1 MENMEKSNSWLN
13 SFYLWFQTLHL
24 WFNTIFCQMDDWK
37 HSILLHL
44 WRRLKNCNLRA
55 LYCLDVVQ
63 IHNQTVLF
71 ISRKDELYQVV
82 LYLFQI
88 NVLRHNHLHYHQDH
102 LWYLFQDLDY
112 LTWACALLANS
123 NNCIFTIF
131 IQSEISNVIPNALLA
146 TIQSQSCFNNAKILQ
161 IMFASVTPIGLL
173 EKMQSYST
181 CSTSNF
187 SRSHLCWKSSWA
199 TSVPFV
205 SCKEREQKRVKMYHF

>member
-1 MENMEKSNSWLN
+1 MLN
-13 SFYLWFQTLHL
+13 QKFAQITYPKRQGFTGFSIMPWRTWKKNQTVDL
-24 WFNTIFCQMDDWK
+24 M
-37 HSILLHL
+37 HSIYDFKHYICDSIQSFVKWMTENTLFYCIYGNG
-44 WRRLKNCNLRA
+44 LKNCNLRA

-71 ISRKDELYQVV
+71 IPRKDELYQVV

-131 IQSEISNVIPNALLA
+131 IQSDISNVISNALLG
-146 TIQSQSCFNNAKILQ
+146 TSQSQMVLIMEIFYRLCLQ
-161 IMFASVTPIGLL
+161 V
-173 EKMQSYST
+173 
-181 CSTSNF
+181 
-187 SRSHLCWKSSWA
+187 
-199 TSVPFV
+199 
-205 SCKEREQKRVKMYHF
+205 

>member
-1 MENMEKSNSWLN
+1 MPWRTWKKSNSWLN

-131 IQSEISNVIPNALLA
+131 IQSDISNVISNALLG
-146 TIQSQSCFNNAKILQ
+146 TSQSQSGFNNGNILQ
-161 IMFASVTPIGLL
+161 IMFASVTPIGPP
-173 EKMQSYST
+173 EK
-181 CSTSNF
+181 
-187 SRSHLCWKSSWA
+187 
-199 TSVPFV
+199 
-205 SCKEREQKRVKMYHF
+205 CKVAAYAVEAVFLDPIDVGSLVA